1 MDAATIREGANM
13 VKLMAAVGA
22 ACLLMLPL
30 SAQST
35 PQSGPSGQTAPSAQ
49 DCEQVRQAV
58 AQYGY
63 RAAKRFAVT
72 HYGKEAASYGDQCL
86 TKKDRPKG

>member
-1 MDAATIREGANM
+1 ML
-13 VKLMAAVGA
+13 KFMAAVGA
-22 ACLLMLPL
+22 AYLVIIPL
-30 SAQST
+30 SAQSA
-35 PQSGPSGQTAPSAQ
+35 PQSGPSGQTAPTAQ

-63 RAAKRFAVT
+63 KAAKRYAVT

-86 TKKDRPKG
+86 AKKDRSKG

>member
-1 MDAATIREGANM
+1 M
-13 VKLMAAVGA
+13 VKLIAAVGA
-22 ACLLMLPL
+22 TCFLMLPL

-35 PQSGPSGQTAPSAQ
+35 PQSGPSGQTAPTAQ

-63 RAAKRFAVT
+63 KAAKRYAVS
-72 HYGKEAASYGDQCL
+72 HYGKEAANYGDQCL
-86 TKKDRPKG
+86 TKKDRSKG